1 MDDHS
6 QGGESTRDTDS
17 QSVPGVEIKVRKEFQ
32 WKKVATLKRFG
43 LNEPAYSKRSL
54 QLGVIYTFHTAM
66 DLPPKARG
74 KACFEKKKKIICNL
88 FNGVSLVDFLNEL
101 VNPQEKSKKKHICTP
116 HASKHGQ
123 GN

>member
-6 QGGESTRDTDS
+6 QGGEYMSDTDN

-54 QLGVIYTFHTAM
+54 QLGVIYTFHTTM

-74 KACFEKKKKIICNL
+74 KACFEKDYLQFI
-88 FNGVSLVDFLNEL
+88 
-101 VNPQEKSKKKHICTP
+101 
-116 HASKHGQ
+116 
-123 GN
+123 